1 MRDVGVRPI
10 PVYDP
15 LPEVEALWDGG
26 VTPVFV
32 GPSAVLTYVRIPR
45 ASFPRNRPEDFP
57 PTVVKRGA
65 TEATCGACGR
75 RYRQA
80 APERVEKV
88 G

>member
-1 MRDVGVRPI
+1 MRPI

-15 LPEVEALWDGG
+15 LPEVEALWEELQAA
-26 VTPVFV
+26 TLR
-32 GPSAVLTYVRIPR
+32 VLHPR
-45 ASFPRNRPEDFP
+45 RYILRPEE
-57 PTVVKRGA
+57 
-65 TEATCGACGR
+65 EATCGACGR

>member
-10 PVYDP
+10 PVYDA
-15 LPEVEALWDGG
+15 LPEVGAVVTKDIPPYALVAG
-26 VTPVFV
+26 VPARRLGWLHECGVRLVFA
-32 GPSAVLTYVRIPR
+32 G
-45 ASFPRNRPEDFP
+45 E
-57 PTVVKRGA
+57 
-65 TEATCGACGR
+65 EATCGACGR